1 MAKIKVSPF
10 SRPEGVGDVLQAT
23 QNWNDNVFL
32 QAGHK
37 GLVFV
42 RGTNKSYETC
52 FVEAFPENGG
62 FFRGEGATVEEA
74 ELNAWNKYYAS
85 QKCVEHEWETRGY
98 KNGAGF
104 CKHCNMFE
112 SGVFDVKIVGEPC
125 GTCGVG
131 TFYAHLYSDDE
142 NGSYYCEQHCAEAK
156 EELFAKLSHKNS
168 QGKVLSVKENMMYQR
183 LFFELDDTDD

>member
-1 MAKIKVSPF
+1 MNKIKVSPF
-10 SRPEGVGDVLQAT
+10 SRPEGVGDYLQAT
-23 QNWNDNVFL
+23 QNWDDNVFL

-62 FFRGEGATVEEA
+62 FFRGEGGSVEEA
-74 ELNAWNKYYAS
+74 ELNAWKKYHAS

-104 CKHCNMFE
+104 CKLCGMFE
-112 SGVFDVKIVGEPC
+112 SGVFDVKVVGEPC

-131 TFYAHLYSDDE
+131 TFYAHLYNNDE
-142 NGSYYCEQHCAEAK
+142 NGSYYCEEHSTEAK
-156 EELFAKLSHKNS
+156 EELYKKLSLKHS
-168 QGKVLSVKENMMYQR
+168 QGEVLSVKENMMYQR
-183 LFFELDDTDD
+183 LDFELGEDD